1 MSEVINIKEL
11 NERIERE
18 SLFVDTLRNEMGK
31 VIIGQGHLVDTLL
44 IGLLSNGHILL
55 EGVPGL
61 AKTLAIT
68 TLAKAVDADFSR
80 IQFTP
85 DLLPADLIGTLIYS
99 QKSEEFVVKKGPVF
113 ANFVLADEINRSPA
127 KVQSALLEAMQERQV
142 TLGDQ
147 TYELP
152 QPFLVLATQNPLEQ
166 EGTYPLPEAQV
177 DRFMLKARITYPKKQ
192 EERDIMRMN
201 LNGGGFPKVS
211 KVISPEDIVK
221 ARRVVED
228 VYMDEKIEKYIVD
241 IIFATREPAE
251 YNLENLRSLISYGGS
266 PRASISLAKAAR
278 AYAFIRR
285 RGYVIPE
292 DVRAVCHDVLRHRI
306 GLSYEAEAENITSE
320 DIITEILNNV
330 IVP

>member
-18 SLFVDTLRNEMGK
+18 SVFIDTLNLEMGK
-31 VIIGQGHLVDTLL
+31 VIVGQKHLVDTLL

-68 TLAKAVDADFSR
+68 TLAQAVNARFSR

-85 DLLPADLIGTLIYS
+85 DLLPADLLGTLIYS
-99 QKSEEFVVKKGPVF
+99 QKTEEFSVRKGPIF
-113 ANFVLADEINRSPA
+113 ANFILADEINRSPA

-142 TLGDQ
+142 TLGDT
-147 TYELP
+147 TYRLP
-152 QPFLVLATQNPLEQ
+152 EPFLVLATQNPLEQ

-192 EERDIMRMN
+192 EERDIMRLN
-201 LNGGGFPKVS
+201 LAGGGLPKPNR
-211 KVISPEDIVK
+211 VISPEDIVK
-221 ARRVVED
+221 AREVVSD

-241 IIFATREPAE
+241 IIFATREPSE
-251 YNLENLRSLISYGGS
+251 YKLPNLVSLIAYGGS
-266 PRASISLAKAAR
+266 PRASISLAKAAKS
-278 AYAFIRR
+278 YAFIKR

-306 GLSYEAEAENITSE
+306 GLTYEAEAENITSE
-320 DIITEILNNV
+320 EIITEILNNV
-330 IVP
+330 EVP

>member
-18 SLFVDTLRNEMGK
+18 SVFVDTLNAEMSK
-31 VIIGQGHLVDTLL
+31 VIVGQKHLIDTLL

-68 TLAKAVDADFSR
+68 TLAKAVDARFSR

-99 QKSEEFVVKKGPVF
+99 QKNEDFTVRRGPIF

-142 TLGDQ
+142 TIGDE
-147 TYELP
+147 TYALP
-152 QPFLVLATQNPLEQ
+152 QPFLVMATQNPLEQ

-177 DRFMLKARITYPKKQ
+177 DRFMLKAKISYPNKQ
-192 EERDIMRMN
+192 EERDIVRMN
-201 LNGGGFPKVS
+201 LSGAGMPEPQ
-211 KVISPEDIVK
+211 KVITPEDIVK

-228 VYMDEKIEKYIVD
+228 VYMDEKIEKYIID
-241 IIFATREPAE
+241 IIFATREPQE
-251 YNLENLRSLISYGGS
+251 YNLQTMIGYGAS

-278 AYAFIRR
+278 SYAFIKR

-306 GLSYEAEAENITSE
+306 GLTYEAEAENVTTE
-320 DIITEILNNV
+320 EIITDILNNV
-330 IVP
+330 VVP

>member
-1 MSEVINIKEL
+1 MTAQVNIKEL

-18 SLFVDTLRNEMGK
+18 SLFVDTLSAEMAK
-31 VIIGQGHLVDTLL
+31 VIVGQKHLVDSLL

-68 TLAKAVDADFSR
+68 TLAEAVDARFAR
-80 IQFTP
+80 VQFTP
-85 DLLPADLIGTLIYS
+85 DLLPADLTGTLVYS
-99 QKSEEFVVKKGPVF
+99 QKKEEFSVRKGPIF

-142 TLGDQ
+142 TIGDS
-147 TYELP
+147 TYPLP
-152 QPFLVLATQNPLEQ
+152 QPFLVMATQNPLEQ

-177 DRFMLKARITYPKKQ
+177 DRFLLKVKISYPKKQ
-192 EERDIMRMN
+192 EERDIVRMN
-201 LNGGGFPKVS
+201 LAGGGLPHPSRIVS
-211 KVISPEDIVK
+211 PDDIVK
-221 ARRVVED
+221 AREVVSE
-228 VYMDEKIEKYIVD
+228 VYMDEKIEKYIID
-241 IIFATREPAE
+241 IVFATREPAE
-251 YNLENLRSLISYGGS
+251 YNLPSLASLISYGGS
-266 PRASISLAKAAR
+266 PRASISLARAAKS
-278 AYAFIRR
+278 YAFIKR

-306 GLSYEAEAENITSE
+306 GLTYEAEAESVTSE
-320 DIITEILNNV
+320 EIISEILNNV

>member
-18 SLFVDTLRNEMGK
+18 SVFVDTLNLEMSK
-31 VIIGQGHLVDTLL
+31 VIVGQKHLVDTLL

-68 TLAKAVDADFSR
+68 TLAQAVDARFSR

-85 DLLPADLIGTLIYS
+85 DLLPADLLGTLIYS
-99 QKSEEFVVKKGPVF
+99 QKTEEFSVRKGPIF
-113 ANFVLADEINRSPA
+113 ANFILADEINRSPA

-142 TLGDQ
+142 TLGDT
-147 TYELP
+147 TYRLP
-152 QPFLVLATQNPLEQ
+152 EPFLVLATQNPLEQ

-192 EERDIMRMN
+192 EERDIMRLN
-201 LNGGGFPKVS
+201 LAGGGLPKPNR
-211 KVISPEDIVK
+211 VISPEDIVK
-221 ARRVVED
+221 AREVVSD

-241 IIFATREPAE
+241 IIFATREPSE
-251 YNLENLRSLISYGGS
+251 YKLPNLVSLIAYGGS
-266 PRASISLAKAAR
+266 PRASISLAKAAKS
-278 AYAFIRR
+278 YAFIKR

-306 GLSYEAEAENITSE
+306 GLTYEAEAENITSE
-320 DIITEILNNV
+320 EIITEILNNV
-330 IVP
+330 EVP

>member
-11 NERIERE
+11 NERIEKE
-18 SLFVDTLRNEMGK
+18 SVFVDTLNLEMGK
-31 VIIGQGHLVDTLL
+31 VIVGQKHLVDTLL

-68 TLAKAVDADFSR
+68 TLAKAVDATFSR

-85 DLLPADLIGTLIYS
+85 DLLPADLIGTLIDS
-99 QKSEEFVVKKGPVF
+99 QKNEDFTVRKGPVF

-142 TLGDQ
+142 TIGND
-147 TYELP
+147 TYALP
-152 QPFLVLATQNPLEQ
+152 SPFLVLATQNPLEQ

-177 DRFMLKARITYPKKQ
+177 DRFMLKAKISYPRKQ
-192 EERDIMRMN
+192 EERDIVRMN
-201 LNGGGFPKVS
+201 LCGTGMPQVN

-221 ARRVVED
+221 ARQVVGD
-228 VYMDEKIEKYIVD
+228 VYMDEKIERYIID
-241 IIFATREPAE
+241 IIFATREPQE
-251 YNLENLRSLISYGGS
+251 YKLGKLSSLIAYGGS
-266 PRASISLAKAAR
+266 PRASISLARAAKS
-278 AYAFIRR
+278 YAFIKR

-306 GLSYEAEAENITSE
+306 GLTYEAEAENVTTEEIV
-320 DIITEILNNV
+320 TEILNSV
-330 IVP
+330 EVP